1 MTASV
6 ISTNTAVTRTFTR
19 NENGGQ
25 KLYMDFSFPEL
36 FHVDT
41 QTEKEVL
48 WYSHTKSE
56 RNF

>member
-1 MTASV
+1 V
-6 ISTNTAVTRTFTR
+6 ISTNTAVTRPFTR